1 MKDRLKNIA
10 KYFRFVIAVG
20 LTIFNTANSQ
30 TISGRLV
37 EEGTTSGLNEQNV
50 QLYLNNNKTP
60 ILNTT
65 DANGNFSILTAIED
79 NQNIEVQN
87 DLEYIA
93 KNNSLSINIDGE
105 ISIYNIIGKETL
117 KKELKKDNP
126 TALPQFASGIYLTRI
141 KTNNGQEYFNKF
153 TLLDG
158 KITSIGVS
166 RQKLKSPIITTT
178 SNPINKTNNYT
189 IDSIIISSP
198 DIQGIPQ
205 VKDTTI
211 KGLGDYSEDIN
222 LGTIELTG
230 KNIIQGFAYD
240 LNTKY
245 NNRTGIDSS
254 EIFLESTPEKIYQI
268 TNGLFNFKTARNSPE
283 TIIILSSKF
292 YNWKHPIN
300 ISTNTEVKAFN
311 DKTGIPMIKRYEET
325 GIIPVYDGT
334 QWKDSLTTED
344 LIEFTQKITEVAIH
358 HYSTDPIFDYTVP
371 RFKND
376 TVLVY
381 LNRPN
386 SPISYYPDSSLAG
399 LKYLEDEKRHF
410 KETTDSIEAQIHMR
424 YNNINVGNG
433 ENMKTAF
440 DESGQPYIQ
449 NWDISIAGP
458 DALIGIL
465 KPEWVAPVVAH
476 EGEHALFFSG
486 EHSLLITDLIYAGVL
501 SRYNAGYNSTGS
513 EKEIKA
519 RKILSHTERNPKLL
533 EYYK

>member
-10 KYFRFVIAVG
+10 KYFSLVIAGG
-20 LTIFNTANSQ
+20 LTIFSTSNAQ

-37 EEGTTSGLNEQNV
+37 EEGTTSGLNEQEV

-60 ILNTT
+60 IINTT

-87 DLEYIA
+87 DIEYIA

-105 ISIYNIIGKETL
+105 ITIYNIIGKETL

-126 TALPQFASGIYLTRI
+126 TKLPQFASGIYLTRI

-166 RQKLKSPIITTT
+166 KQKLKTPIITTT
-178 SNPINKTNNYT
+178 NNPINKTNNST

-198 DIQGIPQ
+198 NIQGIPQ
-205 VKDTTI
+205 VQDTTI
-211 KGLGDYSEDIN
+211 KGLGDYSNDIN

-245 NNRTGIDSS
+245 NSRTGIDSS

-268 TNGLFNFKTARNSPE
+268 TNGLFNFKTARNSPD

-334 QWKDSLTTED
+334 QWKDSLATED
-344 LIEFTQKITEVAIH
+344 LIEFTQKITDIRSNWLE
-358 HYSTDPIFDYTVP
+358 DPTYKNTTP
-371 RFKND
+371 RFKTD
-376 TVLVY
+376 TILVY
-381 LNRPN
+381 LNRQN
-386 SPISYYPDSSLAG
+386 SPISYYPDSSMAG

-433 ENMKTAF
+433 ENMQYGF
-440 DESGQPYIQ
+440 DEEGPYLK
-449 NWDISIAGP
+449 NWDINIAGP

-476 EGEHALFFSG
+476 EGEHAVFTSG
-486 EHSLLITDLIYAGVL
+486 EHSRMITDLIYLDPLG
-501 SRYNAGYNSTGS
+501 RYNHGYPSVGS
-513 EKEIKA
+513 EKEIRA